1 MRAWIVWLIALT
13 WSAAVAASP
22 LFPPDAEVF
31 LTAESGTI
39 VGVGS
44 FTAGRTFEVR
54 ILRDFSGPAR
64 LTLVARGEVSV
75 VDVVVRGPGPRLP
88 DGDPLLPEGEL
99 AGTLGDLL
107 LADGTSVFA
116 SLRAGGVVIEFMWS
130 EPSVAGDRAPDGG
143 GRAPGDDGREPG
155 IEGSNASDTGRDN
168 ANPRASEGGNP
179 RSGEENPGRK
189 P

>member
-1 MRAWIVWLIALT
+1 MRTWIVWLIALT

-39 VGVGS
+39 VGVGRISGGRS
-44 FTAGRTFEVR
+44 FEIRV
-54 ILRDFSGPAR
+54 LWDFSGPAR
-64 LTLVARGEVSV
+64 FTLVAPGEVSV
-75 VDVVVRGPGPRLP
+75 FDVWVRGPAPRPP
-88 DGDPLLPEGEL
+88 DGEAPVPEGAPQPL
-99 AGTLGDLL
+99 GGDLL
-107 LADGTSVFA
+107 LPDGTSLFA
-116 SLRAGGVVIEFMWS
+116 SLRASGVIVAWAWAEASDAADHAAGIE
-130 EPSVAGDRAPDGG
+130 
-143 GRAPGDDGREPG
+143 GREPG
-155 IEGSNASDTGRDN
+155 IEGSSASDTGREN

>member
-13 WSAAVAASP
+13 WPAAVAASP

-44 FTAGRTFEVR
+44 FTAGRTFEIR

-88 DGDPLLPEGEL
+88 DGDIPVPERDLLTPD
-99 AGTLGDLL
+99 GDLL
-107 LADGTSVFA
+107 LSDGTSVFA
-116 SLRAGGVVIEFMWS
+116 SLRAGGVVIEFVWS
-130 EPSVAGDRAPDGG
+130 EPSAAGDRAPDG
-143 GRAPGDDGREPG
+143 DGREPG